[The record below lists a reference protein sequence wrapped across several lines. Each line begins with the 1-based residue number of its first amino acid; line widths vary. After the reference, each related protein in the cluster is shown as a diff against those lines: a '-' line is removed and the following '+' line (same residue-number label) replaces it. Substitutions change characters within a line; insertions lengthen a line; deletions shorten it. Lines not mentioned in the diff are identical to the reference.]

1 MSRNHAR
8 IIPGEEIG
16 SISDWDF
23 VDVDTSTSRFA
34 AKVAAQ
40 ALAEEQARE
49 TSLRQSLLSE
59 GHAQGYAEGY
69 AEGHAQGHAHAT
81 LEGQKQFNDYVAHEG
96 RVAAESLSQLFAT
109 AQSQLAEAEQVMAK
123 GVLELACELARQVL
137 RHEMSTN
144 PNALQPVVREALSV
158 LAIDSKAALVRL
170 NPLDME
176 VLSEVLR
183 QEFSNL
189 SLTLLPDSSI
199 SRGGC
204 LVEAAGTVVDG
215 TVEQRWRKT
224 VAALGLDAPW
234 EPEDVIA

>member
-1 MSRNHAR
+1 MNRNHAR
-8 IIPGEEIG
+8 FIPGEEIG
-16 SISDWDF
+16 SVTDWDF
-23 VDVDTSTSRFA
+23 VDVDTSKSKFA
-34 AKVAAQ
+34 AKLAAQ
-40 ALAEEQARE
+40 ALAEEQAKE
-49 TSLRQSLLSE
+49 TSLRQTAWAE
-59 GHAQGYAEGY
+59 GHAQGYAEGF
-69 AEGHAQGHAHAT
+69 AQGQVQAT
-81 LEGQKQFNDYVAHEG
+81 LEGQRQLTAYIDNESRELAVRF
-96 RVAAESLSQLFAT
+96 AEIFSASHA
-109 AQSQLAEAEQVMAK
+109 QLAEAEQVMAR

-170 NPLDME
+170 HPLDME

-204 LVEAAGTVVDG
+204 LVESAGTVVDG

-224 VAALGLDAPW
+224 VATLGLELPW
-234 EPEDVIA
+234 NQEHADD